1 MADPRATITFQPGAY
16 QGASLLVATAMS
28 AFPRRAAPEAFLAH
42 LDDHY
47 AFPTLRSSLKNLGL
61 VCHGASYA
69 AGWWHDPKT
78 GEPINPSM
86 GEKLML
92 IVSEVSEAME
102 AHRKGLM
109 DDKLPSRNGV
119 EVELADAVIRIFDL
133 AAAANLDLPGAL
145 IEKLGYNASR
155 PDHKP
160 EARAAGG
167 KAY

>member
-1 MADPRATITFQPGAY
+1 MADPHASITFVPGDY
-16 QGASLLVATAMS
+16 QGARLLVSTAME
-28 AFPRRAAPEAFLAH
+28 AHPGLDAPEALFRH
-42 LDDHY
+42 LDDSL
-47 AFPTLRSSLKNLGL
+47 AWPGLRAGLKNLGL
-61 VCHGASYA
+61 LCHGMSYA

-78 GEPINPSM
+78 GLPIVPSM

-102 AHRKGLM
+102 AHRKSLM
-109 DDKLPSRNGV
+109 DDKLPNRVGV

-145 IEKLGYNASR
+145 IEKLAYNASR